1 MKKIIEFRNT
11 NFSYNNQNKF
21 EDFCMDIDTG
31 DIVSL
36 IGPSGSGKT
45 TILKMLCHRLPN
57 DSIYYNG
64 LNINDHNIDNIRQN
78 IIVVFDEPFKKSSI
92 EDELIQYLRVCDLT
106 QLEKEEKVRQ
116 MIDLFNLTKYKR
128 ENINSLSLKDKNLI
142 KILKY
147 LIVEPDFIAID
158 MLFSSLDYVD
168 KVKIID
174 FIRDRKITLLNV
186 TNNLND
192 TLLGNKIYVLS
203 DFTLILEGA
212 TQTVL
217 KTDTMLKRLG
227 FKLPDEIELSIELIN
242 YGILNKIYLD
252 KEKLVN
258 ALWK

>member
-1 MKKIIEFRNT
+1 
-11 NFSYNNQNKF
+11 
-21 EDFCMDIDTG
+21 
-31 DIVSL
+31 
-36 IGPSGSGKT
+36 
-45 TILKMLCHRLPN
+45 
-57 DSIYYNG
+57 
-64 LNINDHNIDNIRQN
+64 
-78 IIVVFDEPFKKSSI
+78 
-92 EDELIQYLRVCDLT
+92 
-106 QLEKEEKVRQ
+106 
-116 MIDLFNLTKYKR
+116 
-128 ENINSLSLKDKNLI
+128 
-142 KILKY
+142 
-147 LIVEPDFIAID
+147 

-192 TLLGNKIYVLS
+192 TLFGNKIYVLS